1 MSGEEMMQPG
11 QGSPTLLAHDR
22 VGKVVDGRYRIDE
35 MLRDGAMGTV
45 YRATQLSID
54 RTVALKVVDR
64 RQITGEGNIQRFMS
78 EARIIS
84 EMTHPNIVRLFDFGQ
99 DDSMDL
105 LFLVME
111 FIEGPS
117 LELLLEQK
125 GRLEQDFALEMI
137 YQACGAL
144 TDPHANGVIHRDL
157 KPENMLLL
165 PMSDGS
171 VQLKVVDFG
180 VARVLSTDKRVT
192 AKGIICGTPWYM
204 APEQA
209 EQQGEVDARADLYAL
224 GVIFYQMLCG
234 CPPFDAEGAIQVIL
248 KQIRDRPTPLS
259 EFMGEDELAPGIE
272 KLIMKMLSKRAKR
285 RPESALA
292 LRRQI
297 EELQDEHRFKR
308 IRVETTG
315 DMLERFDRW
324 SLPVIEEAR
333 QALVFNPGPP
343 RAIAEE
349 PVEEPVE
356 ELVNPTYGEDEE
368 SEPINDED
376 AAKLD
381 EVKASAEAEEAAE
394 EAASEEES
402 ANEETS
408 EKAAKDAENAEGAE
422 DAPESNTTDKHGAF
436 LAQANEKPANS
447 AVAPPGVDIKGLPK
461 TSKKSKVPPPRVEL
475 FSGGPGGTINV
486 GRAFVPD
493 DAAEALAKAPPLE
506 PYKPSIDKPEDADA
520 VSEASTSSSSSS
532 EIEVADSADSA
543 PSYAR
548 GKQTGTM
555 TFSPPPVAMTS
566 DASGE
571 IRKIKKTPKPLDPT
585 NKEEVEEATEADN
598 EPSEQ
603 RGTERFS
610 ASFIQTRK
618 AGRSDGPTSHVGGK
632 RIDPGLDASSAQEPE
647 EVDQEEEEEQEDV
660 PRLSTEEVVA
670 KRSDASY
677 ERVDMNDISEEIK
690 RREAAIASGESPDAS
705 SSFEPVPL
713 YSDEP
718 FPEQRSNAMTY
729 GAILVIAALVFG
741 GLAVLYKSNQ
751 DRKEAADNNAIS
763 ADSTLEDPAETSPA
777 SDDSENSIAAVDGS
791 NAGTT
796 TPNAPDATTEV
807 PSTTTTAKVEET
819 TPVAVEETPP
829 AETAPA
835 EEPPETSKPEKS
847 TSKPKTTKST
857 STKKPKTSPSTDE
870 GTDEKPVD
878 DNLKKNLEWLR
889 ER

>member
-1 MSGEEMMQPG
+1 MQSITLSGEEMMQPG

-259 EFMGEDELAPGIE
+259 EFMSEDELAPGIE

-343 RAIAEE
+343 RSIAEE
-349 PVEEPVE
+349 PVDDTIE

-368 SEPINDED
+368 SEPINEADE
-376 AAKLD
+376 ARLE
-381 EVKASAEAEEAAE
+381 EVKASAEEAQESAGTE
-394 EAASEEES
+394 SEEER
-402 ANEETS
+402 EEARAT
-408 EKAAKDAENAEGAE
+408 EE
-422 DAPESNTTDKHGAF
+422 DAPSTEEESQTTDQHGAF
-436 LAQANEKPANS
+436 LALTNGTSSSSGAKS
-447 AVAPPGVDIKGLPK
+447 LDIKGLPK
-461 TSKKSKVPPPRVEL
+461 SSSKAKVPPPRVEL
-475 FSGGPGGTINV
+475 FSSGPEGTINV
-486 GRAFVPD
+486 GRAFIAD

-506 PYKPSIDKPEDADA
+506 PYKPSSMFEPKEADDA
-520 VSEASTSSSSSS
+520 TSSPSSQPADLTSS
-532 EIEVADSADSA
+532 D
-543 PSYAR
+543 AR
-548 GKQTGTM
+548 EMGTM
-555 TFSPPPVAMTS
+555 TFAPPPVSMGS
-566 DASGE
+566 EGSGE
-571 IRKIKKTPKPLDPT
+571 IRKIKKTPQPLDPS
-585 NKEEVEEATEADN
+585 NAKEVEEATSDEED
-598 EPSEQ
+598 EPTEQ

-610 ASFIQTRK
+610 ASFIETRK
-618 AGRSDGPTSHVGGK
+618 AERAGGGKASHVDGK
-632 RIDPGLDASSAQEPE
+632 RVTSSDQDAPQDPEAEDPDEDLE
-647 EVDQEEEEEQEDV
+647 QEEA

-670 KRSDASY
+670 KRSDAAY
-677 ERVDMNDISEEIK
+677 GRVDMQDLSEEIK
-690 RREAAIASGESPDAS
+690 RREAAIASGDTPDAS

-718 FPEQRSNAMTY
+718 FGEQKSNAMTY
-729 GAILVIAALVFG
+729 GAILLIAVLVFG
-741 GLAVLYKSNQ
+741 GLGVLYKSNQ
-751 DRKEAADNNAIS
+751 NKKQAAENNTTTS
-763 ADSTLEDPAETSPA
+763 ATLQDTATTTPKREDEK
-777 SDDSENSIAAVDGS
+777 NSIAAVDGS
-791 NAGTT
+791 NNAKET
-796 TPNAPDATTEV
+796 TPNAVNAEDTPPAA
-807 PSTTTTAKVEET
+807 TTTAPEET
-819 TPVAVEETPP
+819 TPVEVKETTPV
-829 AETAPA
+829 
-835 EEPPETSKPEKS
+835 EEPPSEKPEAAEKG
-847 TSKPKTTKST
+847 TSKPKETKNTGSGSKDPKKTKT
-857 STKKPKTSPSTDE
+857 SNKTSPSTDE
-870 GTDEKPVD
+870 GSDEKPVD

>member
-1 MSGEEMMQPG
+1 MIQTG
-11 QGSPTLLAHDR
+11 QSSPTLLAHDR

-125 GRLEQDFALEMI
+125 GRLKQDFAIEMI

-259 EFMGEDELAPGIE
+259 DFMSEEELAPGVE

-285 RPESALA
+285 RPANALD
-292 LRRQI
+292 LRRDI
-297 EELQDEHRFKR
+297 EDLLDEHRFQR

-349 PVEEPVE
+349 PVDDTID
-356 ELVNPTYGEDEE
+356 ELVNPVYGEDEE
-368 SEPINDED
+368 SEPVSDED

-381 EVKASAEAEEAAE
+381 EVKASAADEAEASDAANAE
-394 EAASEEES
+394 EFSESNKETEQAEEKL
-402 ANEETS
+402 S
-408 EKAAKDAENAEGAE
+408 EDTAE
-422 DAPESNTTDKHGAF
+422 DLEENSNSTDKHGAF
-436 LAQANEKPANS
+436 LAQANEKPSSSEPSKPNLNL
-447 AVAPPGVDIKGLPK
+447 KGLPK
-461 TSKKSKVPPPRVEL
+461 TSDKTKGPPPPRVEL
-475 FSGGPGGTINV
+475 FSGGTINA
-486 GRAFVPD
+486 GRAFIAE
-493 DAAEALAKAPPLE
+493 DATEALAKAPPLE
-506 PYKPSIDKPEDADA
+506 PYKPAAEDTEQSRD
-520 VSEASTSSSSSS
+520 
-532 EIEVADSADSA
+532 
-543 PSYAR
+543 
-548 GKQTGTM
+548 GQTGTM
-555 TFSPPPVAMTS
+555 TFSPPSVAMNS
-566 DASGE
+566 DSSNE
-571 IRKIKKTPKPLDPT
+571 IRKVIKTPQPLDPS
-585 NKEEVEEATEADN
+585 NKKEVEDATASADDDD
-598 EPSEQ
+598 PGEQ

-610 ASFIQTRK
+610 AMSAQTRK
-618 AGRSDGPTSHVGGK
+618 SARDLEPLSHIGGK
-632 RIDPGLDASSAQEPE
+632 RVKSTST
-647 EVDQEEEEEQEDV
+647 EEEPSEEEDEQEDI
-660 PRLSTEEVVA
+660 PRLSTEEVKA
-670 KRSDASY
+670 KRSDAAFG
-677 ERVDMNDISEEIK
+677 RVDVADISEEIK
-690 RREAAIASGESPDAS
+690 RREAAIAAGPPS
-705 SSFEPVPL
+705 EPEDPLDPMPL
-713 YSDEP
+713 YSDDGY
-718 FPEQRSNAMTY
+718 EQQSNTMTY
-729 GAILVIAALVFG
+729 AAIAIIALLVFG
-741 GLAVLYKSNQ
+741 GLAVLYNSKQKKKAAEASNNEVVAEDKSG
-751 DRKEAADNNAIS
+751 ETNNAS
-763 ADSTLEDPAETSPA
+763 ANTDQNKT
-777 SDDSENSIAAVDGS
+777 NSVAAVGEDKV
-791 NAGTT
+791 T
-796 TPNAPDATTEV
+796 AT
-807 PSTTTTAKVEET
+807 STNNDKVAQPEET
-819 TPVAVEETPP
+819 TPSVTSPETTETTPP
-829 AETAPA
+829 AEQPKETTPV
-835 EEPPETSKPEKS
+835 EKDPTPPSDKS
-847 TSKPKTTKST
+847 DKQGGSSGKTTKTTDRPKGTKSPAKGNETT
-857 STKKPKTSPSTDE
+857 SSGGEDKSE
-870 GTDEKPVD
+870 GSDEKPVD
-878 DNLKKNLEWLR
+878 DKLQKNLEWLR